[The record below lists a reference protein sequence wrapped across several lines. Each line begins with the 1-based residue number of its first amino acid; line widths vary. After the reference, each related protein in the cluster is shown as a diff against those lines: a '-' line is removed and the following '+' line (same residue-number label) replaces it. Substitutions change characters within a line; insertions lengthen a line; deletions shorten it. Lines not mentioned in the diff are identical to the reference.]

1 MYKYY
6 YLSFRRPIDNWPWIM
21 KDYEQ
26 QGYVT
31 LYAEDDPS
39 VSAFN
44 LRLQGFTDSPTH
56 HYMRP
61 FWLSLE
67 SEHERDEPGR
77 CSKSESMVN
86 HTLKYVESFFD
97 AYPTLRKFAFTFH
110 SYISHAHPNHLSYAE
125 EDLLW
130 FLRTFMDKGYLK
142 DTMLVIMG
150 DHGSRNSEYRGTMQG
165 KLEERLPWFSI
176 SLPSDFQRRFSPDLV
191 ANLRGNQPVITSS
204 FDVHATLRHILTYPN
219 LPSGEHTKSLFEKLP
234 RNRTCKDAGKLS
246 IFEDLNFSVLVW
258 YGMV

>member
-1 MYKYY
+1 
-6 YLSFRRPIDNWPWIM
+6 M

-44 LRLQGFTDSPTH
+44 LRLRGFTDSPTH

-67 SEHERDEPGR
+67 SENERDEPGR

-97 AYPTLRKFAFTFH
+97 VYPKLRKLAFAFN

-125 EDLLW
+125 EDLMW
-130 FLRTFMDKGYLK
+130 FLRTFLDKGYLK

-176 SLPSDFQRRFSPDLV
+176 SLPSDFYQRFSPDLLT
-191 ANLRGNQPVITSS
+191 NLRANQAIITSS
-204 FDVHATLRHILTYPN
+204 FDVHATLRHLLTYPS
-219 LPSGEHTKSLFEKLP
+219 LPSGEHTQSLFEKLP
-234 RNRTCKDAGKLS
+234 HNRTCKDAGELL
-246 IFEDLNFSVLVW
+246 IFN
-258 YGMV
+258 